1 MCEPVAAV
9 ARAPLKPKLIILLG
23 VGSNPGR
30 EQKNEHIFFSVQTFS
45 HFLICIEFV
54 INKGVFTSNR
64 HHPFEKLKTFPLV
77 KKKGPAPFRIYTLIT
92 T

>member
-1 MCEPVAAV
+1 M
-9 ARAPLKPKLIILLG
+9 LYDW
-23 VGSNPGR
+23 VGENA
-30 EQKNEHIFFSVQTFS
+30 F
-45 HFLICIEFV
+45 
-54 INKGVFTSNR
+54 NR

>member
-9 ARAPLKPKLIILLG
+9 AGAPLIPRIIILLG

-45 HFLICIEFV
+45 HILIWIEFV
-54 INKGVFTSNR
+54 INKGVFTNNMDQKGGGEAFFTSRRND
-64 HHPFEKLKTFPLV
+64 LV
-77 KKKGPAPFRIYTLIT
+77 HSVL
-92 T
+92 